1 MSDKKSLQDKVR
13 QFLEKIGHKLPDRPS
28 LHIVDETLT
37 RVWAKIFIEE
47 AFELAEALGVR
58 MTVLG
63 YPVGTGAIADGSMEF
78 HSQGPI
84 DLVEIADGAS
94 DTQYVAYAISSL
106 CGIDLDPITDAV
118 CDNNLAKFGPGHTFK
133 DGKLIKPPG
142 HPKPPILDL
151 IREQQSEAAR
161 RR

>member
-1 MSDKKSLQDKVR
+1 MSDKQSPQDKVR
-13 QFLEKIGHKLPDRPS
+13 QFLEKIGHKLPDGPN
-28 LHIVDETLT
+28 LLIVDESLA

-47 AFELAEALGVR
+47 AFELVEAMGVR

-63 YPVGTGAIADGSMEF
+63 YPVGTGAVEDGSMEF

-84 DLVEIADGAS
+84 DLIEIADGAA
-94 DTQYVAYAISSL
+94 DTHYVALGICSL
-106 CGIDLDPITDAV
+106 CGITLDPITDAV

-133 DGKLIKPPG
+133 DGKLIKPPD

-151 IREQQSEAAR
+151 IREQQLKAACSR
-161 RR
+161 